1 MRRRTLIGLGAAA
14 AASIGAAVVLTPRE
28 AATPDPDDARLAFPG
43 LAERLAGATR
53 IELRRAGATMT
64 LARRDPETWTLPE
77 KDDYPVRSERIR
89 ELLVGLTEL
98 RLVERRTASP
108 ELFAR
113 LGVDDPEDKDST
125 AILVRVLDA
134 AGVPIAQ
141 VIAGHRRVRTQ
152 GGVPESIYLRFPG
165 QNQTW
170 LAEGRLPVDTDPQ
183 LWIDRDI
190 ANLPRD
196 RVLRVLVSRGEAPLE
211 LRRGDAPDS
220 PLRVVVPA
228 EATGLDENAVND
240 VAGAFEFLTFGDVLP
255 EAKLQADPVGESRF
269 TLTDN
274 LGIAVRVG
282 LNQGN
287 VWIRLTATGDSEAV
301 RLNSRWRGW
310 AYQVGAWK
318 EKALVP
324 RIEDLRR
331 EAPTPPPPGQTEQP
345 GVLPPAPPA
354 SP

>member
-53 IELRRAGATMT
+53 IELRRAGTTMT

-134 AGVPIAQ
+134 AGVPIAPARKD
-141 VIAGHRRVRTQ
+141 ISASRR
-152 GGVPESIYLRFPG
+152 
-165 QNQTW
+165 
-170 LAEGRLPVDTDPQ
+170 A
-183 LWIDRDI
+183 
-190 ANLPRD
+190 
-196 RVLRVLVSRGEAPLE
+196 
-211 LRRGDAPDS
+211 DA
-220 PLRVVVPA
+220 
-228 EATGLDENAVND
+228 
-240 VAGAFEFLTFGDVLP
+240 
-255 EAKLQADPVGESRF
+255 
-269 TLTDN
+269 
-274 LGIAVRVG
+274 
-282 LNQGN
+282 
-287 VWIRLTATGDSEAV
+287 
-301 RLNSRWRGW
+301 
-310 AYQVGAWK
+310 
-318 EKALVP
+318 
-324 RIEDLRR
+324 
-331 EAPTPPPPGQTEQP
+331 
-345 GVLPPAPPA
+345 
-354 SP
+354 